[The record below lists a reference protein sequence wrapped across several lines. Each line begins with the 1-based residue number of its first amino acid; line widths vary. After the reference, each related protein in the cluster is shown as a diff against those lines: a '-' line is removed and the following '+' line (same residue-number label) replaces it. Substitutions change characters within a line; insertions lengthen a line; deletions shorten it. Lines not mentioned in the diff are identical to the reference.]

1 MSNVDVD
8 LTKLYD
14 LLFLLIENLKIEY
27 VILILIIIKRIS
39 IRQYSAWNSK
49 LGPYLFNSMSF
60 INYEFSIKKK

>member
-39 IRQYSAWNSK
+39 IRQNSAWNIFK
-49 LGPYLFNSMSF
+49 LNAGSIPFQFNV
-60 INYEFSIKKK
+60 IHQL